1 MIRVS
6 FPLFLYFIFLLF
18 YVIINFYKNCIIIT
32 IFFFSWKLFLFVHV
46 PTGFID
52 APLSVVKEK
61 KNMRRYKEFQQAHG
75 NLLLSWKNGFVRWI

>member
-32 IFFFSWKLFLFVHV
+32 IFFSWKLFLFVHV